1 MKDPAK
7 HMIVEEDVGS
17 GEKTPGQEDTD
28 KIIDQVGKKEPDDG
42 NKVDPARELAKKK
55 DADREKKD

>member
-1 MKDPAK
+1 
-7 HMIVEEDVGS
+7 MIVEEDVGS

-42 NKVDPARELAKKK
+42 KEVDPARERAKKK

>member
-28 KIIDQVGKKEPDDG
+28 KIIDQVGKKKPGAG
-42 NKVDPARELAKKK
+42 NGVDPARERTKSKEASKERK
-55 DADREKKD
+55 D